1 MKKKLIASLLATTS
15 MLSLMP
21 ATNALAASTV
31 STSGSISLLAANEY
45 VTNGV
50 VHTTVTTDIGDVEVW
65 YFADNSTDYSGELP
79 GSKGYTD
86 VQTNS
91 SQKTNNDGVKTYTV
105 SSVLVAPAGRDVV
118 FRQNFDNSEG
128 MSLTIGGVY
137 IFGIPRSECEYSGIA
152 VKFKMPT
159 TNNFKLVTYKKG
171 RHASDSRTDT
181 TYSLIPMTGVETGN
195 KSAEEAVKVQQA
207 FLNYT
212 ANNSTTL
219 QELQNLANSVID
231 VSNFDV
237 TVTQA
242 NKVNAT
248 ESSSGNISGSISV
261 SSKDG
266 STNYSSSY
274 KMVISA
280 TGQSIDT
287 IYQSLNNYCN
297 NYGASNSSKA
307 SDFSSAVK
315 ITNSDFSIE
324 VGNWSLTPATDV
336 KEGNLSCSVYIKEN
350 GTVKKTIPVNKT
362 ISKLPTTTATAKEI
376 VQGIV
381 DNYVATNDSSKDSLL
396 NACKAAV
403 GNNIAVTIPNWN
415 LTPATEV
422 KKGSLVGQISIT
434 DGLTSQ
440 IVDINKE
447 VSVTEQSI
455 DTIADLYKKHL
466 ESMDVNNETVEN
478 DVLSGV
484 HITNENIRAEISGW
498 TLTQSTEVTRG
509 KIQGVITITDT
520 SKGESKTVPINLT
533 IDYLNQSVETVAKL
547 YVDAAKKYVASNETT
562 ADDLIG
568 MVKITNA
575 DISVKSENFKLIP
588 ATDESTGKVSTNLII
603 TDGTNTVTQPIQ
615 INIGYYS
622 EELST
627 ALAKVQ
633 KYLSNFVATNDT
645 KTNQILIDLNTAI
658 NNSNI
663 FVSYS
668 NEEDERIEKVNAT
681 EDAAGY
687 IRGKLLL
694 ADSEGH
700 EVKVPVDLAIAKLSQ
715 SIDNAEKKVI
725 AYINSLKGSN
735 DLTDNE
741 ILFGIQ
747 NLLDS
752 NITVSIKDYKVVPAT
767 ADNTGNISGS
777 VVLSNGAE
785 TREIPI
791 NLEIDLQAQN
801 INNVINRINSKLAG
815 MYLKNEDTAKSLEL
829 ALQDCI
835 TGAEGSKIT
844 IKVRDKDFNKTLATQ
859 EQAGFITGD
868 ITVVDN
874 STNIEYVSYNIP
886 IKQLPQTLENANE
899 KINKVLDL
907 YKANNNSVQNELN
920 DLIQGCITGAE
931 GSTITAT
938 INKFDLSPSSNKNSG
953 YLNVEITI
961 SDGSNNNIVTKN
973 YEIEKITETV
983 DEAISNLEIALPS
996 FNVTNK
1002 TTKEEL
1008 KDMIKN
1014 VVAENIDVEL
1024 NTFDKTLATNTNEG
1038 KIKAN
1043 VTLKDTLTNATKET
1057 NLDLVIKKLHQSIGE
1072 AEESVKDKIPNL
1084 DVDNNTTAD
1093 DIKDQIKDVVGDNID
1108 VEIKDFNKKPA
1119 TDKEDGKI
1127 TGSIIITDKETGE
1140 KSEIPFEVTIDKE
1153 QTIEQAK
1160 DAINIALPNIKVNN
1174 STTDKDLQ
1182 VAIQKEVAKNIQIE
1196 IKDFNKT
1203 LATNKTEGK
1212 IKAIAIA
1219 TDIRTNA
1226 KIELP
1231 LDFIINKLEQSIG
1244 EAEDT
1249 IKDKIPNLDVDNNT
1263 TADDIKDQ
1271 IKDVVGDNIDVEIK
1285 DFNKK
1290 PATDKEDGKITG
1302 SIIITD
1308 KETGEKIEIPFEV
1321 AIPKLPSNSSSSSS
1335 GSGGG
1340 SSSSGNKDKNNSIEI
1355 EEKKNETTY
1364 SNEKSVT
1371 GQWKNENGKWYFY
1384 DSNGNVVTGWVFING
1399 YWYYFDVNGI
1409 MQIGWFKDTNNCWYY
1424 LNPKAG
1430 ALLGVRMSGWIQD
1443 LDGNWYQLDIKSGV
1457 MQTGWYQ
1464 DTDGKWYYLNNKSD
1478 GYKGAMKTG
1487 WIYDN
1492 SNWYFLNNK
1501 SDGYKGSM
1509 KTGWYQDRGKWYY
1522 SYSNGAMAHDTY
1534 INGYYLGSDGAW
1546 IK

>member
-15 MLSLMP
+15 MLSLAP
-21 ATNALAASTV
+21 ATRVLATTELSASGSILLNRELTIPDGLTHTTV
-31 STSGSISLLAANEY
+31 STNIGNVECYSYIDSERKDLLNSTINVKKLGDVSKDNSYRYYVITADAGTQLVFTESTNGKDGMSISIDEQTVFHVKREIRGYKGASIVFDMPSDQGHILKFFHDDNGASASDDYDTYYLAPSGSS
-45 VTNGV
+45 
-50 VHTTVTTDIGDVEVW
+50 D
-65 YFADNSTDYSGELP
+65 FSGEGASIAQEALLN
-79 GSKGYTD
+79 
-86 VQTNS
+86 TNI
-91 SQKTNNDGVKTYTV
+91 T
-105 SSVLVAPAGRDVV
+105 
-118 FRQNFDNSEG
+118 
-128 MSLTIGGVY
+128 
-137 IFGIPRSECEYSGIA
+137 
-152 VKFKMPT
+152 
-159 TNNFKLVTYKKG
+159 
-171 RHASDSRTDT
+171 
-181 TYSLIPMTGVETGN
+181 
-195 KSAEEAVKVQQA
+195 
-207 FLNYT
+207 
-212 ANNSTTL
+212 NSTTVDDL
-219 QELQNLANSVID
+219 KTVMQNSLSSEFT
-231 VSNFDV
+231 VS
-237 TVTQA
+237 TTETSRTA
-242 NKVNAT
+242 AT
-248 ESSSGNISGSISV
+248 ESAPGALRGTATVTDGKGN
-261 SSKDG
+261 SK
-266 STNYSSSY
+266 TFNYNL
-274 KMVISA
+274 VISA

-498 TLTQSTEVTRG
+498 TLTPATEVTRG

-562 ADDLIG
+562 ANDLIG

-603 TDGTNTVTQPIQ
+603 TDGINTVTQPIQ

-668 NEEDERIEKVNAT
+668 NEDDERIEKVNAT

-777 VVLSNGAE
+777 VVLSNGDE

-961 SDGSNNNIVTKN
+961 LDGSNNNIVTKN

-1140 KSEIPFEVTIDKE
+1140 K
-1153 QTIEQAK
+1153 
-1160 DAINIALPNIKVNN
+1160 
-1174 STTDKDLQ
+1174 
-1182 VAIQKEVAKNIQIE
+1182 
-1196 IKDFNKT
+1196 
-1203 LATNKTEGK
+1203 
-1212 IKAIAIA
+1212 
-1219 TDIRTNA
+1219 
-1226 KIELP
+1226 
-1231 LDFIINKLEQSIG
+1231 
-1244 EAEDT
+1244 
-1249 IKDKIPNLDVDNNT
+1249 
-1263 TADDIKDQ
+1263 
-1271 IKDVVGDNIDVEIK
+1271 
-1285 DFNKK
+1285 
-1290 PATDKEDGKITG
+1290 
-1302 SIIITD
+1302 
-1308 KETGEKIEIPFEV
+1308 IEIPFEV

-1384 DSNGNVVTGWVFING
+1384 DSNGNAVTGWVFING
-1399 YWYYFDVNGI
+1399 YWYYFDVNGV

-1424 LNPKAG
+1424 LNPRAG
-1430 ALLGVRMSGWIQD
+1430 ELLGVRMSGWIQD
-1443 LDGNWYQLDIKSGV
+1443 LDGNWYQLDDKTGI

-1464 DTDGKWYYLNNKSD
+1464 DHDGKWYYLNTKSD

-1492 SNWYFLNNK
+1492 GNWYFLNTK

-1546 IK
+1546 VK